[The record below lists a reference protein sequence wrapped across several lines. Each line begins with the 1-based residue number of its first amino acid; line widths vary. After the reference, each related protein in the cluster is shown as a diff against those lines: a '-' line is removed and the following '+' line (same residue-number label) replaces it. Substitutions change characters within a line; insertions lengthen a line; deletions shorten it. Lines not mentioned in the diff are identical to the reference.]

1 MKTWTKLLSL
11 MLVMV
16 MAISCISV
24 ASADAPKHTKIGVAF
39 YQDTGF
45 AVVATKAYLESL
57 SEALNVELSYA
68 VLTQTDEAA
77 NVTTIQN
84 MIASGVDGII
94 STMDLG
100 TNAIIEECELAGVYL
115 AGYLCDYDT
124 SYTQNYDRI
133 FKSEYFL
140 GTATDGQNPDDV
152 TIGET
157 MLASLLEYNERA
169 ETPITHV
176 SMAIF
181 PVWAFP
187 SQLTGAMQF
196 VAAVEAYNETAETK
210 ITVDPLDEEVDVLMF
225 SPIDT
230 TYFSKHP
237 GIEGIISFAAGTSFV
252 YPIMVQA
259 GVDSQIKLFTT
270 GFEGGEENNFG
281 TKGTQTFQQNM
292 VSAVESVTYPLV
304 LLLNKIN
311 GVSFPDMPEA
321 AERVSTS
328 QFCINSDEDLELFV
342 NNIYYTGKAE
352 NAMYTPDD
360 VLALTAFGNPEATYA
375 GLKDILAHLT
385 MEDLAK

>member
-1 MKTWTKLLSL
+1 MKKWTKLVSL
-11 MLVMV
+11 MLALVLALGCV
-16 MAISCISV
+16 SV

-39 YQDTGF
+39 YQDTGY
-45 AVVATKAYLESL
+45 AVTATKAYLESL
-57 SEALNVELSYA
+57 SEALNVEFVYA

-84 MIASGVDGII
+84 LIASGVDGII

-100 TNAIIEECELAGVYL
+100 TNSIIEECELAGVYL
-115 AGYLCDYDT
+115 AGYLCDFDT

-133 FKSEYFL
+133 FKSDYFL

-152 TIGET
+152 TIGTT
-157 MLASLLEYNERA
+157 MLNSLLEYNERA
-169 ETPITHV
+169 ETPLTHV

-187 SQLTGAMQF
+187 AQLTGAMQF
-196 VAAVEAYNETAETK
+196 VEAVAAYNETAETK

-237 GIEGIISFAAGTSFV
+237 GIDGIISFAAGTSFV
-252 YPIMVQA
+252 YPVMVQA
-259 GVDSQIKLFTT
+259 GVDSQLKLFTT

-311 GVSFPDMPEA
+311 GVEFADMPED

-328 QFCINSDEDLELFV
+328 QFCINSEEDLELFL
-342 NNIYYTGKAE
+342 NNIYYTGSAE
-352 NAMYTPDD
+352 NAMFTPDE
-360 VLALTAFGNPEATYA
+360 VLALTAFGNPDATYA
-375 GLKDILAHLT
+375 NLRNLLSKLNI
-385 MEDLAK
+385 EDLVK